1 MSPVSVE
8 EGTCMKYRPLPIGIS
23 DFAEMIQKEFYYV
36 DKTTMIK
43 ELLDNQ
49 AKVTLFTR
57 PRRFG
62 KTLNMSMLKYYF
74 EDDRDWQ
81 GNRRDWS
88 DLFDGLK
95 IMEAGESYL
104 AHRGQYP
111 VIYLTFKDSKRESF
125 ERSYMEM
132 ERVIAEEFERHDFIL
147 EKPELAK
154 GKEHFWK
161 IMRREG
167 SQNDYET
174 AILFLSKCLEI
185 YYGRK
190 AVVLVDEYDVP
201 LENAFTCGFYNEMVN
216 FIRALFESG
225 LKDNTSLAFSAITGC
240 LRVSKESIFTG
251 LNNLNIVSVRS
262 TGFDEYFGFKVDEVE
277 KLCHYYDL
285 DDKYDTVKDWYNG
298 YTFGQTDIYNPWSV
312 IKYIYDARP
321 NHDWL
326 PMSYW
331 ANTSSNSIVKTL
343 IDRAGDEEREK
354 IETLLAGGTIVI
366 QIHEDITYNEIY
378 DEGDNLW
385 NFMFFTGYFR
395 KVREW
400 MEGTKIFAE
409 LTIPNK
415 EVLYIFEQKI
425 QKWFHEKLR
434 GRDMHPL
441 HDAVIAKDCAVME
454 EEINDIFEETI
465 SYMDQNE
472 YYYHGMMAGLL
483 TGIKG
488 YTVRSNREGGKGRS
502 DLLVKPVRRSR
513 EAFVIEFK
521 VTKDFEE
528 LDQKADEAIRQIE
541 DRKYEMALRN
551 DGYKYISYYGIAFCG
566 KECVVHCRPY
576 EAG

>member
-1 MSPVSVE
+1 MK
-8 EGTCMKYRPLPIGIS
+8 TCYDRRKEMTEMKYKALPIGVS
-23 DFAEMIQKEFYYV
+23 DFADMIQNEYYYV
-36 DKTTMIK
+36 DKTLMIQ
-43 ELLDNQ
+43 ELLDSKM
-49 AKVTLFTR
+49 KVTLFTR

-74 EDDRDWQ
+74 EDDRDWK
-81 GNRRDWS
+81 GNKRDWS
-88 DLFDGLK
+88 YLFQGLK
-95 IMEAGESYL
+95 IMEAGENYL
-104 AHRGQYP
+104 AHMGQYP

-125 ERSYMEM
+125 ERSYLEM
-132 ERVIAEEFERHDFIL
+132 ERVLSEEFGRHDFIL
-147 EKPELAK
+147 EHPKLEK
-154 GKEHFWK
+154 YKEK
-161 IMRREG
+161 YVRLMRRQG

-174 AILFLSKCLEI
+174 SILFLAQCLEI
-185 YYGRK
+185 YYGK
-190 AVVLVDEYDVP
+190 KVFVLIDEYDVP
-201 LENAFTCGFYNEMVN
+201 LENAFSCGFYNEMIN

-225 LKDNTSLAFSAITGC
+225 LKDNTSLLLAAITGC

-251 LNNLNIVSVRS
+251 LNNLSIVSIRS
-262 TGFDEYFGFKVDEVE
+262 LNYDEYFGFKVDDVM
-277 KLCHYYDL
+277 KMCHYYEM
-285 DDKYDTVKDWYNG
+285 DDQYETVKDWYNG

-312 IKYIYDARP
+312 MLYINDARP

-343 IDRAGDEEREK
+343 IDRADDEDREK
-354 IETLLAGGTIVI
+354 IETLLTGGSIEV

-378 DEGDNLW
+378 DGGDNLW

-400 MEGTKIFAE
+400 MEDETIYAE

-415 EVLYIFEQKI
+415 EVRYIFNQKI
-425 QKWFHEKLR
+425 QKWFHEKLK
-434 GRDMHPL
+434 GRDLYPL
-441 HDAVIAKDCAVME
+441 RNAVIEKDCAVMA
-454 EEINDIFEETI
+454 EEINDIFQETI

-488 YTVRSNREGGKGRS
+488 YTIRSNREGGKGRS
-502 DLLVKPVRRSR
+502 DLLVKPIRRSR

-528 LDQKADEAIRQIE
+528 LDQKADEAIQQIIDRQ
-541 DRKYEMALRN
+541 YETELRN

-566 KECVVHCRPY
+566 KECVVHCKPY
-576 EAG
+576 A

>member
-1 MSPVSVE
+1 
-8 EGTCMKYRPLPIGIS
+8 MKYKALPIGVS
-23 DFAEMIQKEFYYV
+23 DFADMIQNEYYYV
-36 DKTTMIK
+36 DKTLMIQ
-43 ELLDNQ
+43 ELLDSKM
-49 AKVTLFTR
+49 KVTLFTR

-74 EDDRDWQ
+74 EDDRDWK
-81 GNRRDWS
+81 GNKRDWS
-88 DLFDGLK
+88 YLFQGLK
-95 IMEAGESYL
+95 IMEAGENYL
-104 AHRGQYP
+104 AHMGQYP

-125 ERSYMEM
+125 ERSYLEM
-132 ERVIAEEFERHDFIL
+132 ERVLSEEFGRHDFIL
-147 EKPELAK
+147 EHPKLEK
-154 GKEHFWK
+154 YKEK
-161 IMRREG
+161 YVRLMRRQG

-174 AILFLSKCLEI
+174 SILFLAQCLEI
-185 YYGRK
+185 YYGK
-190 AVVLVDEYDVP
+190 KVFVLIDEYDVP
-201 LENAFTCGFYNEMVN
+201 LENAFSCGFYNEMIN

-225 LKDNTSLAFSAITGC
+225 LKDNTSLLLAAITGC

-251 LNNLNIVSVRS
+251 LNNLSIVSIRS
-262 TGFDEYFGFKVDEVE
+262 LNYDEYFGFKVDDVM
-277 KLCHYYDL
+277 KMCHYYEM
-285 DDKYDTVKDWYNG
+285 DDQYETVKDWYNG

-312 IKYIYDARP
+312 MLYINDARP

-343 IDRAGDEEREK
+343 IDRADDEDREK
-354 IETLLAGGTIVI
+354 IETLLTGGSIEV

-378 DEGDNLW
+378 DGGDNLW

-400 MEGTKIFAE
+400 MEDETIYAE

-415 EVLYIFEQKI
+415 EVRYIFNQKI
-425 QKWFHEKLR
+425 QKWFHEKLK
-434 GRDMHPL
+434 GRDLYPL
-441 HDAVIAKDCAVME
+441 RNAVIEKDCAVMA
-454 EEINDIFEETI
+454 EEINDIFQETI

-488 YTVRSNREGGKGRS
+488 YTIRSNREGGKGRS
-502 DLLVKPVRRSR
+502 DLLVKPIRRSR

-528 LDQKADEAIRQIE
+528 LDQKADEAIQQIIDRQ
-541 DRKYEMALRN
+541 YETELRN

-566 KECVVHCRPY
+566 KECVVHCKPY
-576 EAG
+576 A

>member
-1 MSPVSVE
+1 MD
-8 EGTCMKYRPLPIGIS
+8 YRPLPIGIT
-23 DFAEMIQKEFYYV
+23 DFAEMIEKKFYYV
-36 DKTTMIK
+36 DKTPMIK

-81 GNRRDWS
+81 GNRRDCS
-88 DLFDGLK
+88 GLFDGLG

-125 ERSYMEM
+125 ARSYAEM
-132 ERVIAEEFERHDFIL
+132 ERVIAEEFARHRFIL
-147 EKPELAK
+147 ESSEMEEYKEKFLEL
-154 GKEHFWK
+154 
-161 IMRREG
+161 MRRKG

-174 AILFLSKCLEI
+174 SILFLSKCLEG
-185 YYGRK
+185 YYGK
-190 AVVLVDEYDVP
+190 KVVVLIDEYDVP

-225 LKDNTSLAFSAITGC
+225 LKDNTSLGFSAITGC

-251 LNNLNIVSVRS
+251 LNNLNIVSIRNEKY
-262 TGFDEYFGFKVDEVE
+262 GEYFGFRVDEV
-277 KLCHYYDL
+277 KQMCHYYDM
-285 DDKYDTVKDWYNG
+285 DQEYETVKDWYNG

-312 IKYIYDARP
+312 IQYLSDARV
-321 NHDWL
+321 NHNWL

-343 IDRAGDEEREK
+343 IDRAEDEEKEK
-354 IETLLAGGTIVI
+354 IETLLAGGTIVV

-400 MEGTKIFAE
+400 MEEEIIYAE

-415 EVLYIFEQKI
+415 EVRYIFGQKV
-425 QKWFHEKLR
+425 QKWFREKLK
-434 GRDMHPL
+434 GRDMQPL
-441 HDAVIAKDCAVME
+441 YNAVLAKDCAVME

-472 YYYHGMMAGLL
+472 YYYHGMVAGLL

-488 YTVRSNREGGKGRS
+488 YTIRSNREGGKGRS

-513 EAFVIEFK
+513 EAFVVEFK
-521 VTKDFEE
+521 VTKDFDE
-528 LDQKADEAIRQIE
+528 LDGKADEALRQIA
-541 DRKYEMALRN
+541 DRKYEMDLRN
-551 DGYKYISYYGIAFCG
+551 DGYKRISYYGIAFCG

-576 EAG
+576 ESLQS

>member
-1 MSPVSVE
+1 MA
-8 EGTCMKYRPLPIGIS
+8 YRPLPIGIT
-23 DFAEMIQKEFYYV
+23 DFAEMIEKKFYYV
-36 DKTTMIK
+36 DKTPMIK

-88 DLFDGLK
+88 GLFDGLG

-125 ERSYMEM
+125 VRSYAEM
-132 ERVIAEEFERHDFIL
+132 ERVIAEEFARHRFIL
-147 EKPELAK
+147 ESPEMEEY
-154 GKEHFWK
+154 KEK
-161 IMRREG
+161 YLEMMRREG

-174 AILFLSKCLEI
+174 SILFLSKCLEG
-185 YYGRK
+185 YYRK
-190 AVVLVDEYDVP
+190 KVVVLIDEYDVP

-225 LKDNTSLAFSAITGC
+225 LKDNASLGFSAIMGC

-251 LNNLNIVSVRS
+251 LNNLNIVSIRNEKY
-262 TGFDEYFGFKVDEVE
+262 GEYFGFRVDEV
-277 KLCHYYDL
+277 KQMCHYYDM
-285 DDKYDTVKDWYNG
+285 DQEYETVKDWYNG

-312 IKYIYDARP
+312 IQYLSDARV
-321 NHDWL
+321 NHNWL

-343 IDRAGDEEREK
+343 IDRAEDEEKEK
-354 IETLLAGGTIVI
+354 IEALLAGGTIVV

-400 MEGTKIFAE
+400 IEEEIIYAE

-415 EVLYIFEQKI
+415 EVRYIFGQKV
-425 QKWFHEKLR
+425 QKWFREKLK
-434 GRDMHPL
+434 GRDMQPL
-441 HDAVIAKDCAVME
+441 YNAVLAKDCAVME

-472 YYYHGMMAGLL
+472 YYYHGMVAGLL

-488 YTVRSNREGGKGRS
+488 YMIRSNREGGKGRS

-521 VTKDFEE
+521 VTKDFDE
-528 LDQKADEAIRQIE
+528 LDGKADEALRQIA
-541 DRKYEMALRN
+541 DRKYEMDLRN
-551 DGYKYISYYGIAFCG
+551 DGYKRISYYGIAFCG

-576 EAG
+576 ESLQS

>member
-1 MSPVSVE
+1 MD
-8 EGTCMKYRPLPIGIS
+8 YRPLPIGIT
-23 DFAEMIQKEFYYV
+23 DFAEMIEKKFYYV
-36 DKTTMIK
+36 DKTPMIK

-88 DLFDGLK
+88 GLFDGLG

-125 ERSYMEM
+125 VRSYAEM
-132 ERVIAEEFERHDFIL
+132 ERVIAEEFARHRFIL
-147 EKPELAK
+147 ESPEMEEY
-154 GKEHFWK
+154 KEK
-161 IMRREG
+161 YLEMMRREG

-174 AILFLSKCLEI
+174 SILFLSKCLEG
-185 YYGRK
+185 YYRK
-190 AVVLVDEYDVP
+190 KVVVLIDEYDVP

-225 LKDNTSLAFSAITGC
+225 LKDNASLGFSAIMGC

-251 LNNLNIVSVRS
+251 LNNLNIVSIRNEKY
-262 TGFDEYFGFKVDEVE
+262 GEYFGFRVDEV
-277 KLCHYYDL
+277 KQMCHYYDM
-285 DDKYDTVKDWYNG
+285 DQEYETVKDWYNG

-312 IKYIYDARP
+312 IQYLSDARV
-321 NHDWL
+321 NHNWL

-343 IDRAGDEEREK
+343 IDRAEDEEKEK
-354 IETLLAGGTIVI
+354 IEALLAGGTIVV

-400 MEGTKIFAE
+400 IEEEIIYAE

-415 EVLYIFEQKI
+415 EVRYIFGQKV
-425 QKWFHEKLR
+425 QKWFREKLK
-434 GRDMHPL
+434 GRDMQPL
-441 HDAVIAKDCAVME
+441 YNAVLAKDCAVME

-472 YYYHGMMAGLL
+472 YYYHGMVAGLL

-488 YTVRSNREGGKGRS
+488 YMIRSNREGGKGRS

-521 VTKDFEE
+521 VTKDFDE
-528 LDQKADEAIRQIE
+528 LDGKADEALRQIA
-541 DRKYEMALRN
+541 DRKYEMDLRN
-551 DGYKYISYYGIAFCG
+551 DGYKRISYYGIAFCG

-576 EAG
+576 ESLQS

>member
-1 MSPVSVE
+1 MD
-8 EGTCMKYRPLPIGIS
+8 YRPLPIGIT
-23 DFAEMIQKEFYYV
+23 DFAEMIEKKFYYV
-36 DKTTMIK
+36 DKTPMIK

-88 DLFDGLK
+88 GLFDGLG

-125 ERSYMEM
+125 VRSYAEM
-132 ERVIAEEFERHDFIL
+132 ERVIAEEFARHRFIL
-147 EKPELAK
+147 ESPEMEEY
-154 GKEHFWK
+154 KEK
-161 IMRREG
+161 YLEMMRREG

-174 AILFLSKCLEI
+174 SILFLSKCLEG
-185 YYGRK
+185 YYRK
-190 AVVLVDEYDVP
+190 KVVVLIDEYDVP

-225 LKDNTSLAFSAITGC
+225 LKDNASLGFSAIMGC

-251 LNNLNIVSVRS
+251 LNNLNIVSIRNEKY
-262 TGFDEYFGFKVDEVE
+262 GEYFGFRVDEV
-277 KLCHYYDL
+277 KQMCHYYDM
-285 DDKYDTVKDWYNG
+285 DQEYETVKDWYNG

-312 IKYIYDARP
+312 IQYLSDARV
-321 NHDWL
+321 NHNWL

-343 IDRAGDEEREK
+343 IDRAEDEEKEK
-354 IETLLAGGTIVI
+354 IEALLAGGTIVV

-400 MEGTKIFAE
+400 IEEEIIYAE

-415 EVLYIFEQKI
+415 EVRYIFGQKV
-425 QKWFHEKLR
+425 QKWFREKLK
-434 GRDMHPL
+434 GRDMQPL
-441 HDAVIAKDCAVME
+441 YNAVLAKDCAVME

-472 YYYHGMMAGLL
+472 YYYHGMVAGLL

-488 YTVRSNREGGKGRS
+488 YMIRSNREGGKGLS

-521 VTKDFEE
+521 VTKDFDE
-528 LDQKADEAIRQIE
+528 LDGKADEALRQIA
-541 DRKYEMALRN
+541 DRKYEMDLRN
-551 DGYKYISYYGIAFCG
+551 DGYKRISYYGIAFCG

-576 EAG
+576 ESLQS

>member
-1 MSPVSVE
+1 MRD
-8 EGTCMKYRPLPIGIS
+8 GRIYMKYRALPIGIS

-36 DKTTMIK
+36 DKTPMIQ
-43 ELLDNQ
+43 ELLDSK

-74 EDDRDWQ
+74 EDDRDWH

-88 DLFDGLK
+88 YLFDGLK
-95 IMEAGESYL
+95 IMEAGEAYL

-125 ERSYMEM
+125 ARSYLEM
-132 ERVIAEEFERHDFIL
+132 ERILAEEFGRHDFIL
-147 EKPELAK
+147 EHPELEK
-154 GKEHFWK
+154 NKEK
-161 IMRREG
+161 YLQLMRRQG

-174 AILFLSKCLEI
+174 SILFLAQCLEI
-185 YYGRK
+185 YYGKK
-190 AVVLVDEYDVP
+190 AIVLIDEYDVP
-201 LENAFTCGFYNEMVN
+201 LENAFSCGFYNEMIN

-225 LKDNTSLAFSAITGC
+225 LKDNTSLGFAVITGC

-251 LNNLNIVSVRS
+251 PNNLNIVSIRNERY
-262 TGFDEYFGFKVDEVE
+262 GEYFGFRVDEVQQM
-277 KLCHYYDL
+277 CHYYDM
-285 DDKYDTVKDWYNG
+285 DHVYETVKDWYDG

-312 IKYIYDARP
+312 IQYLFDAQA
-321 NHDWL
+321 NQNWL

-331 ANTSSNSIVKTL
+331 ANTSSNSIVRTL
-343 IDRAGDEEREK
+343 VDRADDEDREK
-354 IETLLAGGTIVI
+354 IETLLAGGSIEI
-366 QIHEDITYNEIY
+366 QIHEDITYKDIY

-400 MEGTKIFAE
+400 IEEEIIYAK
-409 LTIPNK
+409 LTIPNR
-415 EVLYIFEQKI
+415 EVRYIFNQKI
-425 QKWFHEKLR
+425 QKWFHEKLK
-434 GRDMHPL
+434 GRDMYPL
-441 HDAVIAKDCAVME
+441 HHAVIEKDCAVMT

-488 YTVRSNREGGKGRS
+488 YTIRSNREGGKGRS
-502 DLLVKPVRRSR
+502 DLLVKPIRRSR

-521 VTKDFEE
+521 TTKDFDE
-528 LDQKADEAIRQIE
+528 LDQKADEAIQQIIDRQ
-541 DRKYEMALRN
+541 YEVELRN

-566 KECVVHCRPY
+566 KECVVHCKPY
-576 EAG
+576 I

>member
-1 MSPVSVE
+1 MD
-8 EGTCMKYRPLPIGIS
+8 YRPLPIGIT
-23 DFAEMIQKEFYYV
+23 DFAEMIEKKFYYV
-36 DKTTMIK
+36 DKTPMIK

-88 DLFDGLK
+88 GLFDGLG

-125 ERSYMEM
+125 ARSYAEM
-132 ERVIAEEFERHDFIL
+132 ERVIAEEFARHRFIL
-147 EKPELAK
+147 ESSEMEEYKEKFLEL
-154 GKEHFWK
+154 
-161 IMRREG
+161 MRRKG

-174 AILFLSKCLEI
+174 SILFLSKCLEG
-185 YYGRK
+185 YYGK
-190 AVVLVDEYDVP
+190 KVVVLIDEYDVP

-225 LKDNTSLAFSAITGC
+225 LKDNTSLGFSAITGC

-251 LNNLNIVSVRS
+251 LNNLNIVSIRNEKY
-262 TGFDEYFGFKVDEVE
+262 GEYFGFRVDEV
-277 KLCHYYDL
+277 KQMCHYYDM
-285 DDKYDTVKDWYNG
+285 DQEYETVKDWYNG

-312 IKYIYDARP
+312 IQYLSDARV
-321 NHDWL
+321 NHNWL

-343 IDRAGDEEREK
+343 IDRAEDEEKEK
-354 IETLLAGGTIVI
+354 IETLLAGGTIVV

-400 MEGTKIFAE
+400 MEEEIIYAE

-415 EVLYIFEQKI
+415 EVRYIFGQKV
-425 QKWFHEKLR
+425 QKWFREKLK
-434 GRDMHPL
+434 GRDMQPL
-441 HDAVIAKDCAVME
+441 YNAVLAKDCAVME

-472 YYYHGMMAGLL
+472 YYYHGMVAGLL

-488 YTVRSNREGGKGRS
+488 YTIRSNREGGKGRS

-513 EAFVIEFK
+513 EAFVVEFK
-521 VTKDFEE
+521 VTKDFDE
-528 LDQKADEAIRQIE
+528 LDGKADEALRQIA
-541 DRKYEMALRN
+541 DRKYEMDLRN
-551 DGYKYISYYGIAFCG
+551 DGYKRISYYGIAFCG

-576 EAG
+576 ESLQS

>member
-1 MSPVSVE
+1 MN
-8 EGTCMKYRPLPIGIS
+8 YRPLPIGIS
-23 DFAEMIQKEFYYV
+23 DFAEMIQKDFYYV
-36 DKTTMIK
+36 DKTPMIK

-74 EDDRDWQ
+74 EDDRDRQ

-88 DLFDGLK
+88 GLFEGLG
-95 IMEAGESYL
+95 IMEAGESCL
-104 AHRGQYP
+104 AHQGQYP

-125 ERSYMEM
+125 ERSYEEM
-132 ERVIAEEFERHDFIL
+132 ARVIAEEFERHRFML
-147 EKPELAK
+147 EHLEPEEYREKFLK
-154 GKEHFWK
+154 V
-161 IMRREG
+161 MRQEG

-174 AILFLSKCLEI
+174 SILFLSKCMEI

-190 AVVLVDEYDVP
+190 AVVLIDEYDVP

-225 LKDNTSLAFSAITGC
+225 LKDNTSLGFSAVTGC

-251 LNNLNIVSVRS
+251 LNNLNIVSIRS
-262 TGFDEYFGFKVDEVE
+262 TNFDEYFGFKVNEVE
-277 KLCHYYDL
+277 EMCHYYDM
-285 DDKYDTVKDWYNG
+285 DDKYDTIKDWYNG

-312 IKYIYDARP
+312 IKYIYDTMP
-321 NHDWL
+321 NHNWL

-343 IDRAGDEEREK
+343 IDRAGDEERDK
-354 IETLLAGGTIVI
+354 IETLLAGGTVVV

-395 KVREW
+395 RVREW
-400 MEGTKIFAE
+400 MEDEVIYAE
-409 LTIPNK
+409 LTIPNR
-415 EVLYIFEQKI
+415 EVRYIFRQKI
-425 QKWFHEKLR
+425 QKWFCEKLK
-434 GRDMHPL
+434 GRDMQLL
-441 HDAVIAKDCAVME
+441 HNAVIAKDCAVMTE
-454 EEINDIFEETI
+454 QINDIFEETI

-488 YTVRSNREGGKGRS
+488 YTIRSNRESGKGRS

-528 LDQKADEAIRQIE
+528 LHKKADEAIQQIM
-541 DRKYEMALRN
+541 DRKYDIELRN
-551 DGYKYISYYGIAFCG
+551 DGYKYISYYGVAFCG
-566 KECVVHCRPY
+566 KECAVHCKPY
-576 EAG
+576 E